1 MLVQCLITGR
11 AAKRGLEEPK
21 LLHSSKGEDRV
32 TMNLK
37 QRAPTLHRCGPMRG
51 AKVTLERPEHQ
62 T

>member
-37 QRAPTLHRCGPMRG
+37 QRAPTRGPMRG

>member
-1 MLVQCLITGR
+1 MEGAFMLVQCLITGR

-37 QRAPTLHRCGPMRG
+37 QRAHLSL
-51 AKVTLERPEHQ
+51 LE
-62 T
+62 